1 MKWHNWRVPVA
12 FLAAVILLPLV
23 VGSYSTATE
32 IWIFGILAV
41 SFNLLLG
48 YTGLLSFGQ
57 ATFFGLGAYTSGLL
71 LVHYQPNV
79 FVALA
84 AGALAGGLA
93 ALIIGYFCVRG
104 MGGIYFI
111 LLTFSFNLMVYF
123 VAYEWTSLTGGED
136 GLGGVGRP
144 GLSIPLFLFVSLK
157 PHLSY
162 YIFTVV
168 VVLSCYY
175 IIGRIVRSPFGKV
188 LQLIRE
194 NETRASTVGYN
205 IRLYKLLAFTV
216 AGLFSGL
223 AGMLYAGLFEYVP
236 IEVVEWSTSGNIVFM
251 TLIGGMGNM
260 IGPLLGAGIFIWLSD
275 SLSVMWDRWPL
286 ILGLIFMAVIL
297 FFPGGILQI
306 FSRFARS
313 LPTWKASDER

>member
-41 SFNLLLG
+41 AFNLLLG

-194 NETRASTVGYN
+194 NETRASAVGYN

>member
-1 MKWHNWRVPVA
+1 MKWRNLRVPVA
-12 FLAAVILLPLV
+12 FLAAIILLPV
-23 VGSYSTATE
+23 AVGSYSTASE

-41 SFNLLLG
+41 AFNLLLG

-57 ATFFGLGAYTSGLL
+57 ATFFGIGAYISGLL
-71 LVHYQPNV
+71 LVHYQSNI

-93 ALIIGYFCVRG
+93 ALLLGYFCVRG
-104 MGGIYFI
+104 LGIYFI
-111 LLTFSFNLMVYF
+111 LLTFSFNLMIYF

-136 GLGGVGRP
+136 GLGGVSRP
-144 GLSIPLFLFVSLK
+144 DLSIPAFFLVSLK

-168 VVLSCYY
+168 VVLACYY
-175 IIGRIVRSPFGKV
+175 IMGRIVRSPFGRV

-194 NETRASTVGYN
+194 NEPRASAVGYN

-216 AGLFSGL
+216 AGVFSGL

-251 TLIGGMGNM
+251 TLIGGTGNM
-260 IGPLLGAGIFIWLSD
+260 IGPLVGAGIFIWLSD
-275 SLSVMWDRWPL
+275 SLSVMWARWSL

-297 FFPGGILQI
+297 FFPGGILQL
-306 FSRFARS
+306 FARFAKF
-313 LPTWKASDER
+313 LPARKTSDER